1 MDIKNLT
8 LGEIA
13 KVEELSGM
21 PLAALAEED
30 KPKGKLLA
38 SLALVIKRRED
49 PKFTLEQANN
59 LTMAEI
65 TALMEGGD
73 EAEKKS

>member
-8 LGEIA
+8 LGEIS